1 MTEIIRIPNIE
12 KYTQE
17 IINGELILT
26 PKENYITEDELNRS
40 ILNSSKILNCIVK
53 NGEEIISNKT
63 KYRSI
68 LTDIWK
74 SMPTQKILQT
84 TTFNMK
90 LTDENGING
99 YSWSPELKMSIQG
112 KDSKYTMKEV
122 LNMIKVNNYSIQISI
137 LLETGKTINYKFN
150 L

>member
-26 PKENYITEDELNRS
+26 PKENYITEDQLNRS
-40 ILNSSKILNCIVK
+40 ILNSSKILNYIVK
-53 NGEEIISNKT
+53 NGEEIILNKT

-74 SMPTQKILQT
+74 SIPTQKILQT

-90 LTDENGING
+90 LTDEDGIDG
-99 YSWSPELKMSIQG
+99 YKWSPELKMSIQN
-112 KDSKYTMKEV
+112 KDAKYTMKE
-122 LNMIKVNNYSIQISI
+122 LINMIKVNNYSIQISI
-137 LLETGKTINYKFN
+137 QLEIGQTINYKFN